1 MVIMPQGNNDLSRI
15 TANTIVLAVNI
26 PNDHRVYTG
35 GTASTGE
42 SYRTSVAAIEADA
55 NAAGVPLNLFQ
66 RIADSVRP
74 ALKAK
79 I

>member
-1 MVIMPQGNNDLSRI
+1 MPKGNNDLSRI
-15 TANTIVLAVNI
+15 NSNTTVLAVNM

-35 GTASTGE
+35 GTASDWRT
-42 SYRTSVAAIEADA
+42 YRTSVAAIEADA

-79 I
+79 IYP